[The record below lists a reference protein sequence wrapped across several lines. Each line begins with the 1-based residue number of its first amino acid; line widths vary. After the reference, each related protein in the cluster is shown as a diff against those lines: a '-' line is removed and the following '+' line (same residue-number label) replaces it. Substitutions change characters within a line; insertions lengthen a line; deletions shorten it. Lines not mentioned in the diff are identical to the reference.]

1 MLRSFFLWLTQLLLS
16 PQPHGGR
23 ARGGTSAPKTTPA
36 SPSDLAQVQNL
47 IGKVTALTTS
57 VAKDV
62 GEHNATIQA
71 ISAELTAVAQSDPT
85 AVAAIV
91 CKLLVANQDLQG
103 RLEHAEETL
112 KDNSQQLNA
121 AVTAARTDGLT
132 GLMNRRALDEE
143 LQRCLMDFQK
153 HGRPSALFMIDV
165 DQFKKFNDTFGHL
178 AGDHVLAYTA
188 KLLHGQSLSTDIV
201 ARFGG
206 EEFAI
211 LFKGLTAASVRERA
225 ERLRQQIG
233 TRMLGFGDRKLN
245 VTASGGLS
253 ELVSDDTI
261 ADWIARADR
270 ALYTAK
276 GGGRDCAFEARGD
289 KLERIL
295 LGAAAP
301 PASVPTKAQAATESL
316 ASKPITEASAEL
328 AAEAFADTSFVPNIA
343 RRIAE
348 WRRGGTTLTVV
359 LVRLDNPVP
368 GAAEIEV
375 DDSQSPMRIAL
386 NVARLC
392 IREMDLITRWQADG
406 LGFLLPGASAG
417 EAKTVARRLRAALAA
432 NNTDGARPR
441 ISISIG
447 IAEGIEGNDAKRVLE
462 RAWLALEA
470 ARTAGSGSIYVHDGL
485 KPVSVKLTAVAR

>member
-1 MLRSFFLWLTQLLLS
+1 MLRSFFLWLAQLFQF
-16 PQPHGGR
+16 PQSHRGR
-23 ARGGTSAPKTTPA
+23 ARGASSASTAPA
-36 SPSDLAQVQNL
+36 ASSPDLAQVQNL
-47 IGKVTALTTS
+47 IGKVTALTSS

-71 ISAELTAVAQSDPT
+71 ISTELTAVAQSDPT
-85 AVAAIV
+85 SVAAIV
-91 CKLLVANQDLQG
+91 CKLLVANQELQD

-143 LQRCLMDFQK
+143 LQLCLNDFQE
-153 HGRPSALFMIDV
+153 HGRTSALFMIDV

-188 KLLHGQSLSTDIV
+188 KLLHVQSAATDIV
-201 ARFGG
+201 ASFGG

-211 LFKGLTAASVRERA
+211 VFKGLTSAPVRERA

-233 TRMLGFGDRKLN
+233 TRMLCFGDRKLH

-253 ELVSDDTI
+253 ELIAGDAI

-301 PASVPTKAQAATESL
+301 PTSLPTRAASATDSL
-316 ASKPITEASAEL
+316 TAKPVTEASAEL
-328 AAEAFADTSFVPNIA
+328 SAEAFAD
-343 RRIAE
+343 
-348 WRRGGTTLTVV
+348 
-359 LVRLDNPVP
+359 
-368 GAAEIEV
+368 
-375 DDSQSPMRIAL
+375 
-386 NVARLC
+386 
-392 IREMDLITRWQADG
+392 
-406 LGFLLPGASAG
+406 
-417 EAKTVARRLRAALAA
+417 
-432 NNTDGARPR
+432 
-441 ISISIG
+441 
-447 IAEGIEGNDAKRVLE
+447 
-462 RAWLALEA
+462 
-470 ARTAGSGSIYVHDGL
+470 
-485 KPVSVKLTAVAR
+485 